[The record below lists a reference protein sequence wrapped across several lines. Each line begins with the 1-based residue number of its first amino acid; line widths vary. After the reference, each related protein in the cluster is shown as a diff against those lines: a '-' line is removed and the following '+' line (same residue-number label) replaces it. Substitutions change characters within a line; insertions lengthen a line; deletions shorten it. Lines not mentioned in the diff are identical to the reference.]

1 MLNIKIFENLPTR
14 AVNYHT
20 VIKSMFALSNN
31 IICSMEWP
39 IMMKII
45 KKTYTLSKTSKRQYI
60 EIEYIYLNNILL
72 IHLLRSL
79 IASEKKKLV

>member
-45 KKTYTLSKTSKRQYI
+45 QKTYTLSKTSKRQYI
-60 EIEYIYLNNILL
+60 ETEYIYLNNILL